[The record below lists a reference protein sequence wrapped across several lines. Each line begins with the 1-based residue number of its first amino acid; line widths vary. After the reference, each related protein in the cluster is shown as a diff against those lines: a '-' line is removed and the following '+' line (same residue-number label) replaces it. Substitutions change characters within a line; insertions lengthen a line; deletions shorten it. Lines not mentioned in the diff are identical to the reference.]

1 MDEQDD
7 GPDARAPDPG
17 DLVRI
22 CEALNRNGA
31 RYVLIGG
38 YAMILHGAGR
48 ATMDID
54 FLVDDDPANVARV
67 KMALAVLADN
77 AAAEVADDD
86 VRAYTVVRVADE
98 VIVDLLGKAC
108 DVDYADAIRDAESHD
123 LGDVPVRLASKP
135 TLIRTKRTWRDRDAA
150 DRRWLEDRI
159 ADETAE
165 KPER

>member
-1 MDEQDD
+1 MDEPGD
-7 GPDARAPDPG
+7 GPDARAPEPD
-17 DLVRI
+17 DVVRI
-22 CEALNRNGA
+22 CQALNRTGA

-38 YAMILHGAGR
+38 YAMMLHGAGR

-67 KMALAVLADN
+67 KSALAVLVDN

-86 VRAYTVVRVADE
+86 VRTYTVVRIADE

-108 DVDYADAIRDAESHD
+108 DVDYAEAIRDAETRD
-123 LGDVPVRLASKP
+123 LGGVPVRVASKS
-135 TLIRTKRTWRDRDAA
+135 TLLRTKRTWRDRDAA

-159 ADETAE
+159 AAETAAT
-165 KPER
+165 